1 MIARCAMNEAIG
13 GGVMNC
19 PRLFCS
25 SLLRDETKAFP
36 FWCANWVIGIIFYV
50 NGEGGLLL
58 LAF

>member
-1 MIARCAMNEAIG
+1 MNVAIG

-36 FWCANWVIGIIFYV
+36 FWCANWVIGIVFYV
-50 NGEGGLLL
+50 KRESGLLL
-58 LAF
+58 VGF